1 MCGRY
6 VTPEDSAIEREFTLV
21 GTPGAPLF
29 PASFNV
35 APTQKVPVIWMR
47 DGKRELVRM
56 RFGLIPFFARGVPGQ
71 YSTINARVETVRTS
85 PAYRTAWN
93 RGQRCLVIASG
104 FYEWQV
110 VGEGKQPWYVGCA
123 DQPVFGFAG
132 LWDRSVPE
140 GGEPI
145 LSCTII
151 TLPASPF
158 MAQIHNTKLREPAIL
173 KRGDQQTWL
182 TGAPD
187 EAFACL
193 APYQDELRS
202 AWPVSKRVNSPRNND
217 EKLISRSAA

>member
-1 MCGRY
+1 M
-6 VTPEDSAIEREFTLV
+6 RE
-21 GTPGAPLF
+21 G
-29 PASFNV
+29 
-35 APTQKVPVIWMR
+35 Q
-47 DGKRELVRM
+47 RELVRM
-56 RFGLIPFFARGVPGQ
+56 RFGLIPFFAKGVPGQ

-110 VGEGKQPWYVGCA
+110 VGEGKQPWYVSCA

-173 KRGDQQTWL
+173 QRNDHGNLAQWHAGGGLCLPGVLSGRTALGLAGVEAREFAAQQRR
-182 TGAPD
+182 
-187 EAFACL
+187 EAYF
-193 APYQDELRS
+193 P
-202 AWPVSKRVNSPRNND
+202 
-217 EKLISRSAA
+217 